1 MEKYFLH
8 VIMLLLLR
16 NIRIFEKKNHVH
28 VVIKCLCYC
37 YGEIFFA
44 CNYAVVIK
52 KNIQIVEKNGKKH
65 VCV

>member
-1 MEKYFLH
+1 MC
-8 VIMLLLLR
+8 MCM
-16 NIRIFEKKNHVH
+16 
-28 VVIKCLCYC
+28 CLCYC

-52 KNIQIVEKNGKKH
+52 KNIQIVEKKGKKHVIKKNIQIVEKNGKKH